1 MIIIINV
8 IESLF
13 FSSILTPCIH
23 LQQSILLN
31 SMHQPLH
38 EVIPT
43 DMKIFGVNR
52 IIIVPNNIIVPGLRG
67 TTKF

>member
-1 MIIIINV
+1 MMIIIINV

-13 FSSILTPCIH
+13 FNPATPYIH
-23 LQQSILLN
+23 LQQSIPFN

-43 DMKIFGVNR
+43 DMETFGV
-52 IIIVPNNIIVPGLRG
+52 IGL
-67 TTKF
+67 